1 MASIFMSFIHEEET
15 AANTLSFFIRR
26 IFGHS
31 IDTFMSSDKNA
42 IYAGED
48 WMKRI
53 FDELKTTKILLSVLS
68 PTSVGRPWINFEA
81 GAAWMGNAV
90 VIPVC
95 VGGLTIGE
103 LPKPYSSLQAIELDT
118 IEGAHYLFSSI
129 AHHLGI
135 DPPKKPIFSDTP
147 MSSWTDA
154 QKEENKKLCNTY
166 RIFVDFLKMNW
177 QKSESKKDSSP

>member
-1 MASIFMSFIHEEET
+1 MSFIHEEET
-15 AANTLSFFIRR
+15 AASTLSFFIRH

-53 FDELKTTKILLSVLS
+53 FDELKTTKVLISLLS
-68 PTSVGRPWINFEA
+68 PASVGRPWINFEA

-95 VGGLTIGE
+95 MGGLTIGE
-103 LPKPYSSLQAIELDT
+103 LPKPYSSLQAIEIGT
-118 IEGAHYLFSSI
+118 TEGAYYLFSSI

-135 DPPKKPIFSDTP
+135 EPPRRPIFSDTP

-154 QKEENKKLCNTY
+154 QKDENRKLCNTY
-166 RIFVDFLKMNW
+166 RVFTTFLKTNLEKTSP
-177 QKSESKKDSSP
+177 KSTQAHEGG